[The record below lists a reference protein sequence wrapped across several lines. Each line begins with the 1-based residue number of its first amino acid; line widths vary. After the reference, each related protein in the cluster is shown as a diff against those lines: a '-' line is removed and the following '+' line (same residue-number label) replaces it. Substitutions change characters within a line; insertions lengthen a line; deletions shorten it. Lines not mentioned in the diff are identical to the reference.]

1 MYYPKSQIKTN
12 LYTNG
17 NELSTSTDNKSYSG
31 YYYEIS
37 TGGKYTG
44 KSPQD
49 GPNILLMPIENPINP
64 SEPLKQSDINFG
76 DNIILYSSDPLYLQS
91 QYTKRSIPL
100 FNPTIPTTEN
110 QQQGQFNRYF
120 CKKTNENR
128 YLEIDFNTYNQLQS
142 QDPKI
147 AWDLYLPVQ
156 IIWLIQGNREQV
168 YNSNKGS
175 VQSIEQNLSWYGF
188 TQYFKNDFS
197 KYYLES

>member
-128 YLEIDFNTYNQLQS
+128 YLEIDFNTYK
-142 QDPKI
+142 PT
-147 AWDLYLPVQ
+147 A
-156 IIWLIQGNREQV
+156 IILENIGSYFNFIEILEQ
-168 YNSNKGS
+168 YGYEYKGKLGEYDE
-175 VQSIEQNLSWYGF
+175 IFLLN
-188 TQYFKNDFS
+188 
-197 KYYLES
+197 